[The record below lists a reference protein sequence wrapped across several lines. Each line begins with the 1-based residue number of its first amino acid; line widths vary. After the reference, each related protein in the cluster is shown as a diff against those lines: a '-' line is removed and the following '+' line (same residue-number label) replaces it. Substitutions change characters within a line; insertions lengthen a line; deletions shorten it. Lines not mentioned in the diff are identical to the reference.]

1 MRVFSSGL
9 RREGISVLAEAMLA
23 WSNQPAVRGATEGLK
38 QPVLTEDGLGKH
50 AVRSL
55 CHVDHLG
62 HVGYRLRGY
71 IVCKRRLHAEA
82 AAGGK
87 KCQRSRR
94 ADFLLAPG
102 PANARAALQAITG
115 GGRDQADT
123 KGRQCQSLPQVSCCR
138 RSGNAVRR
146 DRVFGNRSIF
156 ENGTMAPVSVSRSIA
171 GRCLKWARTKS
182 ELLCQFCVS

>member
-146 DRVFGNRSIF
+146 DRVFWEQKHLRKRH
-156 ENGTMAPVSVSRSIA
+156 NGPCQRLTIHRR
-171 GRCLKWARTKS
+171 RCLKWARTKS